1 MSMVINHNMMAI
13 NTQRQFSSSANGMSS
28 AMEKLSSGLKIN
40 TGKDDPSG
48 LHISEQLR
56 SQIAGLERAKTNTEE
71 AMNVMS
77 IAEGAMNEMNSILKK
92 MKALAV
98 HANSDGVTTPDQ
110 IAADQAE
117 MDSSIQTID
126 RIAKTT
132 KFSGEQLINGNK
144 DITYE
149 QNVSVRSTQN
159 NKMLNARESSF
170 SQIFKREGY
179 EVTIGF
185 GGACGTVGAN
195 GVGTGTNFAAQAM
208 KAYFEV
214 DTQGTSHASDLKNN
228 HFSHD
233 QQFTV
238 TGNKGSRQVD
248 VAKGQ
253 HVGTMVNAINAA
265 TDATGVAASLV
276 FNSSQTTFVSGNRT
290 VSAATLAGTTSRVA
304 ADAHVFNNA
313 TNSNKIIS
321 VAPGASTA
329 VLVGRDTDGQGKVYI
344 KYTGAATAELYK
356 DSSLSEESKVGS
368 ATANTAGTQFTVQSI
383 NGSSLNGLQW
393 NIQTNANIASLTT
406 VKGTYIA
413 FGGLQGGGAV
423 PDPTATPPVTNTTGI
438 ESTGDLFGAGN
449 GTLMQTNVLINGVE
463 LGKNTDGEGK
473 IYLKTVKETNASNV
487 EYVQVFAYNHKD
499 MNDENLVAQSSKNAV
514 ANSYAIT
521 LNEIRNDDQ
530 TAGTGLGIVLS
541 SADGLDSTAD
551 GTYKDQISFS
561 NLGARIYA
569 EEYGDDQYVKIT
581 QDKGQSISYYKTGN
595 DAESRTMITAGET
608 VKQSGQN
615 ATLSVNGRQV
625 TTDGLKLKVA
635 TQDIQ
640 ADFTFNAGKSGSTTL
655 AQVGYG
661 EGTAFT
667 GIGALTVGVTD
678 PTQNGDVD
686 DNISSYIAN
695 AGHNS
700 SENIENFEGGMQLQL
715 GESAGSNDR
724 TVVAIKSM
732 LAEELGRVTKTGMYE
747 KDGKPI
753 YTERTFTMKDMLSG
767 GAAALA
773 QDASLAMEIVEKSI
787 NDVAEQR
794 ALLGAMQANL
804 LQTNSNNLSVTIEN
818 VTKTESGIR
827 DADMAVEMTEFTKQQ
842 VLQNAAMSMMGQANQ
857 ASQSALQ
864 LLR

>member
-1 MSMVINHNMMAI
+1 
-13 NTQRQFSSSANGMSS
+13 
-28 AMEKLSSGLKIN
+28 
-40 TGKDDPSG
+40 
-48 LHISEQLR
+48 
-56 SQIAGLERAKTNTEE
+56 
-71 AMNVMS
+71 MNVMS

-170 SQIFKREGY
+170 SQIFKRDGY

-185 GGACGTVGAN
+185 GGACGVVGAD
-195 GVGTGTNFAAQAM
+195 GVGSQVNFAAQAM

-214 DTQGTSHASDLKNN
+214 DSLAAGPASDLSKN
-228 HFSHD
+228 HFLHD

-238 TGNKGSRQVD
+238 TGNKGSRQID

-253 HVGTMVNAINAA
+253 HIGTMVNAINVA

-276 FNSSQTTFVSGNRT
+276 FNSSQTAF
-290 VSAATLAGTTSRVA
+290 VA
-304 ADAHVFNNA
+304 AVDTKDTIADTLTGAAQRQAGEAHVFNNA
-313 TNSNKIIS
+313 NGDNSIVELDLS
-321 VAPGASTA
+321 GAA
-329 VLVGRDTDGQGKVYI
+329 DIADFLVGKDTDGQGNVYI
-344 KYTGAATAELYK
+344 KYTSGTTAELYK
-356 DSSLSEESKVGS
+356 DASMSEESKVGA
-368 ATANTAGTQFTVQSI
+368 ATFDGTDTFTVQAS
-383 NGSSLNGLQW
+383 NGSVLGGMKWTLD
-393 NIQTNANIASLTT
+393 ANVDTTQLTT
-406 VKGTYIA
+406 IKGTYIA
-413 FGGLQGGGAV
+413 FGGLQGGGVA
-423 PDPTATPPVTNTTGI
+423 DNATGI
-438 ESTGDLFGAGN
+438 DATGDLFAASADGK
-449 GTLMQTNVLINGVE
+449 LTNNNLLINGVE

-473 IYLKTVKETNASNV
+473 IYLKTVRTGTVADGDAK
-487 EYVQVFAYNHKD
+487 VQIFAYNHKD
-499 MNDENLVAQSSKNAV
+499 MNDDNLVAQSALLDV
-514 ANSYAIT
+514 AADANLAIT

-541 SADGLDSTAD
+541 SANGLATV
-551 GTYKDQISFS
+551 GPGEFKDTITFT

-581 QDKGQSISYYKTGN
+581 QDKGQSISYYKTAN
-595 DAESRTMITAGET
+595 DVRSRTMVTAGET
-608 VKQSGQN
+608 VKQNGQN

-625 TTDGLKLKVA
+625 TTDGLQLKVA

-640 ADFTFNAGKSGSTTL
+640 ADFVFNEGKSGSTTL

-661 EGTAFT
+661 EGTVFT
-667 GIGALTVGVTD
+667 KIGALNAGTTTAGAGTMVG
-678 PTQNGDVD
+678 
-686 DNISSYIAN
+686 ISSYIAN

-753 YTERTFTMKDMLSG
+753 YSERTFTMKDMLSG

-827 DADMAVEMTEFTKQQ
+827 DADMAEEMTEFTKQQ